1 MVCPDQKSE
10 DCNRNTRHRH
20 EVVTEDAF
28 AGETGDH
35 FALYRHRRQDHDVD
49 RRVRVKPEQMLKQQ
63 RIAATVRI
71 KNPQIESAFEHHQQ
85 QGDCQHWRSEQLND
99 AGGVVRPNQQRHKK
113 ISQHGGNRWDQKEED
128 HDLAVHG
135 EELVIG
141 ICLDEIAGGCQ
152 EFQADEQSEKSAA
165 KKEERNGDQI
175 EQRDTFVVS
184 SEQPGADSV
193 FFVQIMLAFVAE
205 CCRCHNYSLGSCG
218 FVLGETSEGVAA
230 APAGG

>member
-49 RRVRVKPEQMLKQQ
+49 RGVRVKPEQMLKQQ

-71 KNPQIESAFEHHQQ
+71 KNPQIESAFKHHQQ
-85 QGDCQHWRSEQLND
+85 QVDTWEREVFG
-99 AGGVVRPNQQRHKK
+99 PNHQRHKK
-113 ISQHGGNRWDQKEED
+113 ISQHGRNRWDQKEED
-128 HDLAVHG
+128 HDLAMHG

-152 EFQADEQSEKSAA
+152 EFQADEQSEKSAD

>member
-63 RIAATVRI
+63 GIAATVRI
-71 KNPQIESAFEHHQQ
+71 KNPQIKSAFEHHQQ
-85 QGDCQHWRSEQLND
+85 
-99 AGGVVRPNQQRHKK
+99 HKK

-152 EFQADEQSEKSAA
+152 EFQADEQSEKSAD